1 MRRASSYFMALLVR
15 AAMVASLAALALGQR
30 HAGMPGAFGRG
41 FLPSGGGPPSQP
53 PAGVTR
59 PGFPPSSR
67 EHNRGPRESQAPPV
81 VIVPFPVYGSPDAG
95 PLGISGQDAGQPA
108 SEAPPPPPVME
119 PYPEEP
125 YGPPQG
131 IPRWAGRNAD
141 ENPPTC
147 LSAPPEPPRP
157 PAEEAQPIIYLIA
170 LKNQRIVEAFGY
182 WIQDGALHY
191 VSTAYGLNQVSLSL
205 VDRDF
210 SRRLN
215 EERGVKFD
223 LLSN

>member
-1 MRRASSYFMALLVR
+1 MALLVR
-15 AAMVASLAALALGQR
+15 AAMAASLAALALGQR
-30 HAGMPGAFGRG
+30 HAGMSGAFGRG
-41 FLPSGGGPPSQP
+41 FLPGAGNASSQP
-53 PAGVTR
+53 PAAATR
-59 PGFPPSSR
+59 PGFPPSLR
-67 EHNRGPRESQAPPV
+67 DHNRGPRDSQAPPV

-95 PLGISGQDAGQPA
+95 PLTGPGAAQPA
-108 SEAPPPPPVME
+108 GEPPPPVME
-119 PYPEEP
+119 PYAEDP

-131 IPRWAGRNAD
+131 IPRWAGPNPN

-147 LSAPPEPPRP
+147 FSPPPEPPREPPGP
-157 PAEEAQPIIYLIA
+157 PAEPIIYLIA
-170 LKNQRIVEAFGY
+170 LKNQIIMEAFGY